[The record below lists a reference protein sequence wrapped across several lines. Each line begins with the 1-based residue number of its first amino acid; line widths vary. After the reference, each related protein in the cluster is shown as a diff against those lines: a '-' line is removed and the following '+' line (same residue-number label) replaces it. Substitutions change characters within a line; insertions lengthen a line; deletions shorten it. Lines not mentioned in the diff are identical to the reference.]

1 MSASFASGVARA
13 RKSLTNYASY
23 VPEGSRQPRIGH
35 LDLESNTITP
45 LSYLSGTPIRSLY
58 EVIEAGEGAFVQ
70 AGEPF
75 PRSKARLL
83 PPIYGRDILAVG
95 KNYAAH
101 AKEFN
106 ASGYDSSDKVDMP
119 THPVIFTKR
128 WTSAIADGD
137 EIYPHPAFTQSV
149 DYEGEIGVI
158 VGKSGFRINAKDAL
172 DHVWGFTII
181 NDVTARERQRDHKQ
195 FYIGKSP
202 DTFAPIGPIAVPK
215 EHLPKDLTVTT
226 TVNGEKRQEGTT
238 NDLIFSIP
246 TLIETL
252 SAAQTLQPGDVLA
265 TGTPAGVGFG
275 FEPKLWLHPGDV
287 VKISVTGLGTL
298 TNRIASPESR
308 SPIFNHIVSS
318 AVPVANDRTIEGR
331 GLISIGSKQLFYQRK
346 GGDGAG
352 RPIFFIHGLGGTSD
366 YFGPVMTRLGDS
378 WTYHLSDLEGHGLSP
393 TSATSK
399 LSIASF
405 ASDAYQLCCQ
415 AGINAESGL
424 TVVAHSM
431 GCLIAMKLAL
441 DHPDLVKTLI
451 LQGPGPSPLPEAASK
466 ATYARAA
473 LAREKGMLGV
483 VDAVVGAG
491 TSDYTKAHNPLA
503 IAAARIS
510 LLGQDPEGYAKACIA
525 LADSVTDIL
534 DISALKARVLIIT
547 GDEDKVSPP
556 EMCKKMEKKIPN
568 CEGVVVLSRVAH
580 WHLFEATE
588 SVCSA
593 VSDFL
598 RKQ

>member
-1 MSASFASGVARA
+1 MSTASADGVASA
-13 RKSLTNYASY
+13 GPTLTNYVAY
-23 VPEGSRQPRIGH
+23 IPEGSKQPRIGH
-35 LDLESNTITP
+35 LDLESQAITP
-45 LSYLSGTPIRSLY
+45 LSYVSGTPVRSLY
-58 EVIEAGEGAFVQ
+58 EVIEARDDAFVQ
-70 AGEPF
+70 GGEAF
-75 PRSKARLL
+75 PRSKAKLL

-128 WTSAIADGD
+128 WTSAVADGD
-137 EIYPHPAFTQSV
+137 EIYPHPGFTDSV

-158 VGKSGFRINAKDAL
+158 VGKPGFKISQADAL

-202 DTFAPIGPIAVPK
+202 DTFAPMGPIAVPK
-215 EHLPKDLTVTT
+215 GQLPKVLTVTT
-226 TVNGEKRQEGTT
+226 TVNGEKRQEATT
-238 NDLIFSIP
+238 EDLIFSIP
-246 TLIETL
+246 VLIETL

-275 FEPKLWLHPGDV
+275 FDPKIWLHPGDE

-298 TNRIASPESR
+298 TNKIANPESR
-308 SPIFNHIVSS
+308 ATILDHVVSP
-318 AVPVANDRTIEGR
+318 AVPVANERTVEGR
-331 GLISIGSKQLFYQRK
+331 GLITVGSKRLFYQRK
-346 GGDGAG
+346 GSDGG
-352 RPIFFIHGLGGTSD
+352 RPIYFIHGLGGTSE
-366 YFGPVMTRLGDS
+366 YFQPIITRLGDA
-378 WTYHLSDLEGHGLSP
+378 WTYHLADFEGHGLSP

-399 LSIASF
+399 LSIASL
-405 ASDAYQLCCQ
+405 ASDAYQVLSQ
-415 AGINAESGL
+415 AGINADAGL

-431 GCLIAMKLAL
+431 GCLVAIRLAL
-441 DHPDLVKTLI
+441 NHPDLVKTLI

-466 ATYARAA
+466 ATYGRAA

-491 TSDYTKAHNPLA
+491 ISDHSKSTNPLA
-503 IAAARIS
+503 LAAARVS
-510 LLGQDPEGYAKACIA
+510 LLGQDPEGYAKACVA
-525 LADSVTDIL
+525 LADSHRDTL
-534 DISALKARVLIIT
+534 DISALKAKVLIIT

-556 EMCKKMEKKIPN
+556 DMCRKMKEKIPN
-568 CEGVVVLSRVAH
+568 CEEVTVLPQVAH
-580 WHLFEATE
+580 WHLFENTE
-588 SVCSA
+588 SVSSA
-593 VSDFL
+593 VTTFL
-598 RKQ
+598 GKQ

>member
-1 MSASFASGVARA
+1 MSSSFTSGVAHA
-13 RKSLTNYASY
+13 GKSLTNYASY

-137 EIYPHPAFTQSV
+137 EIYPHPGFTESV

-158 VGKSGFRINAKDAL
+158 VGKSGFRINTKDAL

-215 EHLPKDLTVTT
+215 EHLPKELTVTT

-246 TLIETL
+246 TLVETL

-265 TGTPAGVGFG
+265 TGTPAGVGFR
-275 FEPKLWLHPGDV
+275 FDPKVWLHPGDV

-308 SPIFNHIVSS
+308 NTILNHIVSS

-331 GLISIGSKQLFYQRK
+331 GLTSVGSKHLFYQRK

-366 YFGPVMTRLGDS
+366 YFGPVMTRLGNS

-405 ASDAYQLCCQ
+405 ASDAYQLCSQ

-431 GCLIAMKLAL
+431 GCLVAMKLAL

-491 TSDYTKAHNPLA
+491 TSDYSKAHNPLA

-525 LADSVTDIL
+525 LADSVTDTL
-534 DISALKARVLIIT
+534 DIAALKARVLIIT

-556 EMCKKMEKKIPN
+556 EMCKKMKEKIPN
-568 CEGVVVLSRVAH
+568 CEGVVVLSHVAH
-580 WHLFEATE
+580 WHLFEAPE

-598 RKQ
+598 GKQ